1 MDKKTLIQSFNEEDR
16 LEVLNLYE
24 KYELAYQRDIPMFG
38 NNFYTPNVWKF
49 FEKFMGTTDFKVK
62 SYGFFEDAERRMIS
76 FNNLYEIPY
85 PMKILKIVNSSK
97 FNTLNHRDYLG
108 ALLGL
113 GINRNKIGDLILK
126 DGECYLSTCEDISD
140 FIVNNL
146 NTVGKAP
153 CKVIILEDDFIPF
166 TPEFKEEIILVP
178 SLRVDSIVSKLM
190 KISRSKAQDVIE
202 SAKVLIDY
210 NIVRDKSK
218 EVLTSERITIR
229 GVGKFILGDIVGN
242 SKSGKYKVIVKKYT

>member
-76 FNNLYEIPY
+76 FNNIYEIPY